1 MTSRKNILIILAVI
15 GTLIAIL
22 LFVICGKKNVATEN
36 NTAISKQ
43 SADMPTTLS
52 SVPTESTSPAQ
63 PSDTTPATDY
73 KTVSASSSVANISF
87 EVPRDW
93 TTETRH
99 SDDKNTPVAQM
110 REFLATNAYTDFT
123 ANQLQAI
130 TDAEITKM
138 YFTYIDGYGPAFPN
152 VSVIPAGAISYGDW
166 NKMQIDVFFEKGA
179 VTERVT
185 AQKNFIARACAG
197 AHKQP
202 FCNTVWEN
210 TTVQSLPVTI
220 ETPEFSPT
228 KNIDKE
234 NSGGQRYYIAVPDKN
249 ATLIIRKQSRGDQAF
264 EQHFARL
271 LSTLRFE

>member
-22 LFVICGKKNVATEN
+22 LFVICDKKNVATEN

-138 YFTYIDGYGPAFPN
+138 YFTYIDG
-152 VSVIPAGAISYGDW
+152 
-166 NKMQIDVFFEKGA
+166 
-179 VTERVT
+179 
-185 AQKNFIARACAG
+185 
-197 AHKQP
+197 
-202 FCNTVWEN
+202 
-210 TTVQSLPVTI
+210 
-220 ETPEFSPT
+220 
-228 KNIDKE
+228 
-234 NSGGQRYYIAVPDKN
+234 
-249 ATLIIRKQSRGDQAF
+249 
-264 EQHFARL
+264 
-271 LSTLRFE
+271 